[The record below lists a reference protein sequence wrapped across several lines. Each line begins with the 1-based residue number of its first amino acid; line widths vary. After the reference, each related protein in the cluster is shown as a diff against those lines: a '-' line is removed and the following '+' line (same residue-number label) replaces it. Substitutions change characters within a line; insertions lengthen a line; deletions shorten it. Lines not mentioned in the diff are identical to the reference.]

1 MNKKQKEVIQAQLD
15 AEKAVLDKLK
25 KQYQRALNDINQ
37 KVKLFDSDIKGLDTL
52 LNIEGLDDDRKA
64 TLESMKQAKIYQKQY
79 QEALKKQV
87 AGILDKLHGD
97 TYSTVEQYLKECYQ
111 DGYIGTMYDIQGQGI
126 PVVVPIDQQA
136 VTKAVV
142 LDSKVVKGYYD
153 ALGVDFDR
161 LKKVIP
167 AEVSRGIASSLPYI
181 DIARNINN
189 ASKSGLYNAVRI
201 ARTEGHRIQQT
212 ATHDAQKAAK
222 AKGAD
227 VVKQWDSTLDGR
239 TRPTHRKLD
248 GQIRE
253 VDEPFEVNGLKAM
266 KPGDFGRPEEDINCR
281 CVSLTRARWAL
292 DDDELE
298 TLKERAEFFE
308 LDKTKD
314 FEDFKEKYLKADD
327 EIKKNEERQ
336 AQIRARRE
344 AYRKREA
351 AKKKAASL
359 AIPDFHEMKPAQIK
373 EWLDQNIQTKFGD
386 IKGVNKDFLAETAK
400 TVSVFEQKMGGKT
413 INGLTVEFGGVTGK
427 NVATYDS
434 KSNTLKLKKTGS
446 IAAFEESLKKDNE
459 RAFRKRHK
467 DYHATSTY
475 SGTVFH
481 ELGHAVD
488 HDTGQQ
494 LSRMLSVDPVLFV
507 ESVNVSMYAGAEPA
521 LGAPK
526 RSEAW
531 AENFAVYMEG
541 CEKAKTIPQAIVDMI
556 EDYFQR
562 KQ

>member
-15 AEKAVLDKLK
+15 AEKAVLKKLET
-25 KQYQRALNDINQ
+25 QYQRALHDIIQ
-37 KVKLFDSDIKGLDTL
+37 KTKLFDADIKTLDEL
-52 LNIEGLDDDRKA
+52 LRLDVD
-64 TLESMKQAKIYQKQY
+64 ESQRAITESIRQAKIYQKQY

-97 TYSTVEQYLKECYQ
+97 TYATVDQYLNECYQ

-126 PVVVPIDQQA
+126 PIVVPIDQEA
-136 VTKAVV
+136 VAKAVV
-142 LDSKVVKGYYD
+142 LDSKVSAGYYA

-167 AEVSRGIASSLPYI
+167 AEVSRGIASSLSYI

-189 ASKSGLYNAVRI
+189 ASRSGLYNAYRI

-227 VVKQWDSTLDGR
+227 VVKQWESTLDGR

-298 TLKERAEFFE
+298 TLKKRAEFFE

-314 FEDFKEKYLKADD
+314 FEDFKKKYTK
-327 EIKKNEERQ
+327 
-336 AQIRARRE
+336 
-344 AYRKREA
+344 A
-351 AKKKAASL
+351 AKDVEKSEKTARMNLGLQFFASKEKQFGKKVGKHAS
-359 AIPDFHEMKPAQIK
+359 DFG
-373 EWLDQNIQTKFGD
+373 LDPSSAEDREKFQGIIQDIMDNNDEQRIGGWRGQEEEVLFH
-386 IKGVNKDFLAETAK
+386 IKGNDVVITNQVNEFITILK
-400 TVSVFEQKMGGKT
+400 GG
-413 INGLTVEFGGVTGK
+413 I
-427 NVATYDS
+427 
-434 KSNTLKLKKTGS
+434 
-446 IAAFEESLKKDNE
+446 DNE
-459 RAFRKRHK
+459 RVKNARNRK
-467 DYHATSTY
+467 
-475 SGTVFH
+475 V
-481 ELGHAVD
+481 
-488 HDTGQQ
+488 
-494 LSRMLSVDPVLFV
+494 
-507 ESVNVSMYAGAEPA
+507 
-521 LGAPK
+521 
-526 RSEAW
+526 
-531 AENFAVYMEG
+531 
-541 CEKAKTIPQAIVDMI
+541 
-556 EDYFQR
+556 
-562 KQ
+562 

>member
-15 AEKAVLDKLK
+15 AEKAVLKKLET
-25 KQYQRALNDINQ
+25 QYQRALHDINQ

-52 LNIEGLDDDRKA
+52 LNMEGLDDDRKA
-64 TLESMKQAKIYQKQY
+64 TLKSMKQAKIYQKQY
-79 QEALKKQV
+79 QEALEKQV

-126 PVVVPIDQQA
+126 PIVVPIDQES

-189 ASKSGLYNAVRI
+189 ASKSGLYNAYRI

-298 TLKERAEFFE
+298 TLKKRAEFFE

-314 FEDFKEKYLKADD
+314 FEDFKKKYTK
-327 EIKKNEERQ
+327 
-336 AQIRARRE
+336 
-344 AYRKREA
+344 A
-351 AKKKAASL
+351 AKDVEKSEKTARMNLGLQFFASKEKQFGKKVGKHAS
-359 AIPDFHEMKPAQIK
+359 DFG
-373 EWLDQNIQTKFGD
+373 LDPSSAEDREKFQGIIQDIMDNNDEQRIGGWRGQEEEVLFH
-386 IKGVNKDFLAETAK
+386 IKGNDVVITNQANEFITILK
-400 TVSVFEQKMGGKT
+400 GG
-413 INGLTVEFGGVTGK
+413 I
-427 NVATYDS
+427 
-434 KSNTLKLKKTGS
+434 
-446 IAAFEESLKKDNE
+446 DNE
-459 RAFRKRHK
+459 RVKNARNRK
-467 DYHATSTY
+467 
-475 SGTVFH
+475 V
-481 ELGHAVD
+481 
-488 HDTGQQ
+488 
-494 LSRMLSVDPVLFV
+494 
-507 ESVNVSMYAGAEPA
+507 
-521 LGAPK
+521 
-526 RSEAW
+526 
-531 AENFAVYMEG
+531 
-541 CEKAKTIPQAIVDMI
+541 
-556 EDYFQR
+556 
-562 KQ
+562 

>member
-15 AEKAVLDKLK
+15 AEKAVLKKLET
-25 KQYQRALNDINQ
+25 QYKRALNDINQ

-52 LNIEGLDDDRKA
+52 LNMEGLDDDRKA

-111 DGYIGTMYDIQGQGI
+111 DGYIGTMYDILGQGI
-126 PVVVPIDQQA
+126 PIVVPIDQES

-189 ASKSGLYNAVRI
+189 ASKSGLYNAYRI
-201 ARTEGHRIQQT
+201 ARTEGHRIQQS

-227 VVKQWDSTLDGR
+227 VVKQWDSALDGR

-248 GQIRE
+248 GQLRE
-253 VDEPFEVNGLKAM
+253 VDEPFEMDGKKAM
-266 KPGDFGRPEEDINCR
+266 MPGDFGRPEEDINCR
-281 CVSLTRARWAL
+281 CVSLTRAKWAL

-298 TLKERAEFFE
+298 TLKERAAFFE

-314 FEDFKEKYLKADD
+314 FEDFKKKYTK
-327 EIKKNEERQ
+327 
-336 AQIRARRE
+336 
-344 AYRKREA
+344 A
-351 AKKKAASL
+351 AKDVENSEKSARMNLGLQFFASKEKQFGKKVGKHAS
-359 AIPDFHEMKPAQIK
+359 DFG
-373 EWLDQNIQTKFGD
+373 LDPSSAEDREKFQGIIND
-386 IKGVNKDFLAETAK
+386 IMDNRDEQRIGGWRGQEEEVLFHIKGNDVVVTNQANEFI
-400 TVSVFEQKMGGKT
+400 TVLKGG
-413 INGLTVEFGGVTGK
+413 I
-427 NVATYDS
+427 
-434 KSNTLKLKKTGS
+434 
-446 IAAFEESLKKDNE
+446 DNE
-459 RAFRKRHK
+459 RVKNARNRK
-467 DYHATSTY
+467 
-475 SGTVFH
+475 V
-481 ELGHAVD
+481 
-488 HDTGQQ
+488 
-494 LSRMLSVDPVLFV
+494 
-507 ESVNVSMYAGAEPA
+507 
-521 LGAPK
+521 
-526 RSEAW
+526 
-531 AENFAVYMEG
+531 
-541 CEKAKTIPQAIVDMI
+541 
-556 EDYFQR
+556 
-562 KQ
+562 

>member
-15 AEKAVLDKLK
+15 AEKAVLKKLET
-25 KQYQRALNDINQ
+25 QYQRALHDINQ

-52 LNIEGLDDDRKA
+52 LNMEGLDDDRKA
-64 TLESMKQAKIYQKQY
+64 TLESMKQSKIYQKQY
-79 QEALKKQV
+79 QEALKKQI

-111 DGYIGTMYDIQGQGI
+111 DGYLGTMYDIQNQGI
-126 PVVVPIDQQA
+126 PIVVPIDQES

-181 DIARNINN
+181 DITRNINN
-189 ASKSGLYNAVRI
+189 ASKSGLYNAYRI

-227 VVKQWDSTLDGR
+227 VVKQWDSALDSR

-298 TLKERAEFFE
+298 TLKKRAEFFE

-314 FEDFKEKYLKADD
+314 FEDFKKKYTK
-327 EIKKNEERQ
+327 
-336 AQIRARRE
+336 
-344 AYRKREA
+344 A
-351 AKKKAASL
+351 AKDVEKSEKTARMNLGLQFFASKEKQFGKKVGKHAS
-359 AIPDFHEMKPAQIK
+359 DFG
-373 EWLDQNIQTKFGD
+373 LDPSSAEDREKFQGIIQDIMDNNDEQRIGGWRGQEEEVLFH
-386 IKGVNKDFLAETAK
+386 IKGNDVVITNQANEFITILK
-400 TVSVFEQKMGGKT
+400 GG
-413 INGLTVEFGGVTGK
+413 I
-427 NVATYDS
+427 
-434 KSNTLKLKKTGS
+434 
-446 IAAFEESLKKDNE
+446 DNE
-459 RAFRKRHK
+459 RVKNARNRK
-467 DYHATSTY
+467 
-475 SGTVFH
+475 V
-481 ELGHAVD
+481 
-488 HDTGQQ
+488 
-494 LSRMLSVDPVLFV
+494 
-507 ESVNVSMYAGAEPA
+507 
-521 LGAPK
+521 
-526 RSEAW
+526 
-531 AENFAVYMEG
+531 
-541 CEKAKTIPQAIVDMI
+541 
-556 EDYFQR
+556 
-562 KQ
+562 

>member
-15 AEKAVLDKLK
+15 AEKAVLKKLET
-25 KQYQRALNDINQ
+25 QYQRALHDINQ
-37 KVKLFDSDIKGLDTL
+37 KVKLFDSDIKSLDTL
-52 LNIEGLDDDRKA
+52 LNMEGLDDDRKA

-111 DGYIGTMYDIQGQGI
+111 DGYIGTMYDIQNQGI
-126 PVVVPIDQQA
+126 PVVVPIDQES

-222 AKGAD
+222 ARGAD

-253 VDEPFEVNGLKAM
+253 VDEPFEMDGKKAM
-266 KPGDFGRPEEDINCR
+266 MPGDFGRPEEDINCR
-281 CVSLTRARWAL
+281 CVSLTRAKWAL

-298 TLKERAEFFE
+298 TMKKRAEYFG

-314 FEDFKEKYLKADD
+314 FEDFKEKYLKALDNNAKSD
-327 EIKKNEERQ
+327 IIKSFEVGKSVG
-336 AQIRARRE
+336 AS
-344 AYRKREA
+344 
-351 AKKKAASL
+351 AKKYPVKMPESKQ
-359 AIPDFHEMKPAQIK
+359 HVK
-373 EWLDQNIQTKFGD
+373 
-386 IKGVNKDFLAETAK
+386 LAEGQHI
-400 TVSVFEQKMGGKT
+400 E
-413 INGLTVEFGGVTGK
+413 
-427 NVATYDS
+427 
-434 KSNTLKLKKTGS
+434 
-446 IAAFEESLKKDNE
+446 
-459 RAFRKRHK
+459 
-467 DYHATSTY
+467 
-475 SGTVFH
+475 GTVFAGKGSKTEIRDRFRLESTYKH
-481 ELGHAVD
+481 PASEWQKVSGNAFVVVDGKNKKAELHWYEAEGE
-488 HDTGQQ
+488 
-494 LSRMLSVDPVLFV
+494 MV
-507 ESVNVSMYAGAEPA
+507 EMKV
-521 LGAPK
+521 K
-526 RSEAW
+526 R
-531 AENFAVYMEG
+531 FY
-541 CEKAKTIPQAIVDMI
+541 D
-556 EDYFQR
+556 ED
-562 KQ
+562 